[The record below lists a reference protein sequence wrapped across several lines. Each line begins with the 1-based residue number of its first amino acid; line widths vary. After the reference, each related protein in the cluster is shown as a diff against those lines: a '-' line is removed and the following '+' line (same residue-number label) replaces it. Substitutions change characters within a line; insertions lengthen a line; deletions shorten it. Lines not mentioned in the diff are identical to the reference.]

1 MKNKMLHIYSVC
13 LYILSIF
20 FIYKGYDKMV
30 NYNNPEIGTDYVNA
44 YVGGDCYNYIISANY
59 ATGFFVL
66 AMGFAIIAT
75 MLLITTLFR
84 REN

>member
-1 MKNKMLHIYSVC
+1 MKNKMLHIISVC
-13 LYILSIF
+13 SYILSVF
-20 FIYKGYDKMV
+20 FIYKGYDKMM

-44 YVGGDCYNYIISANY
+44 YVGGDALNYIINANY

-75 MLLITTLFR
+75 MLLITTILR
-84 REN
+84 KEN